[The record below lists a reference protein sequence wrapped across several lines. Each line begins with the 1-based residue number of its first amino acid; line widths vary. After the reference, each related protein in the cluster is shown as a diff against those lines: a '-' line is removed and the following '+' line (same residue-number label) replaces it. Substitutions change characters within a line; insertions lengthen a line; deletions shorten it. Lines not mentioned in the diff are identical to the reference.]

1 MIPKMIPEMVPKIGP
16 KYPHKRKARAIYL
29 QIKEWGGLRP
39 PQLDLSIN
47 VPALFICGDIWGLFL
62 VPFLV

>member
-39 PQLDLSIN
+39 P
-47 VPALFICGDIWGLFL
+47 PT
-62 VPFLV
+62 